1 MTKHLQYS
9 TLGNGARER
18 EDLYA
23 SSMALE
29 VTIMHT
35 WKKGCIFWVNTGLYQ
50 GTQFSKWSAG
60 CVLAP
65 TCSLG

>member
-29 VTIMHT
+29 VTIMH
-35 WKKGCIFWVNTGLYQ
+35 
-50 GTQFSKWSAG
+50 A
-60 CVLAP
+60 
-65 TCSLG
+65 